1 MKIGELSKK
10 SNTSIDTLRYYDKIG
25 LLVPDRKKGIRVYN
39 DDDIKTLEMIDVL
52 KDMRY
57 SLDDIKEIIII
68 DKKIDKGTV
77 GTNEYEV
84 SKLCEIVEKKYEEI
98 LRQQQSLESARKK
111 IEHIREKLDRYKN
124 GGM

>member
-1 MKIGELSKK
+1 MRIGEFSNKT
-10 SNTSIDTLRYYDKIG
+10 NTSIDTLRYYDKIG
-25 LLVPDRKKGIRVYN
+25 LLVPDRKNGIRVYN
-39 DDDIKTLEMIDVL
+39 DDDIKNLEIIDVL

-57 SLDDIKEIIII
+57 SLDDIKEIIVI
-68 DKKIDKGTV
+68 DKKIDKGTL

-98 LRQQQSLESARKK
+98 LIQQKSLKSARKK

-124 GGM
+124 GGV